1 MVLRCTHVCA
11 AASLV
16 PDPVRRHACRSAR
29 VLCSIG
35 DAAIAAGGAI
45 RSGPADRD
53 RSAPGATANPGTDDH
68 REPAAPAVAARAAAA
83 TQDSAPVA
91 TYTNPPPP
99 GLPGTG
105 RAWMVTKTSQGCR
118 AMVMNTGGCPPNA
131 MCNPPPPHAYACI
144 DGEKYPVKVV
154 QPTAEVCQVEA
165 DPPPPCPRNAK
176 CKPAP
181 PPHVVPCPK

>member
-1 MVLRCTHVCA
+1 M
-11 AASLV
+11 S
-16 PDPVRRHACRSAR
+16 VRPRRSFLTPFVVTLA
-29 VLCSIG
+29 
-35 DAAIAAGGAI
+35 
-45 RSGPADRD
+45 
-53 RSAPGATANPGTDDH
+53 
-68 REPAAPAVAARAAAA
+68 AAPACFVQSATPPSQPVVQSDPGQPTETDPRPVQPPTQAPTIIANPPRPQSQPEPPPP